1 VKGGMPPPFVDR
13 RINIGPGEPVLVSP
27 RTFIPLPPPLA
38 VGAAGVEF
46 MLLPL
51 SVISRKRIHPG

>member
-1 VKGGMPPPFVDR
+1 MPPPFVDR